1 MFSKTTAATSYNAA
15 LARFLK
21 TVFNYMSGGVALSGL
36 AAYVTLHS
44 NLIHIVANPAFQMGF
59 IIVWFGF
66 GFFANKIISKVSNTT
81 GLLMFVGFSI
91 ITGMALSPIVAQYT
105 ASSIT
110 TAFFVTSAIF
120 AGMSVFGISS
130 KKSLSGWG
138 SFLSM
143 MSIGLIA
150 AIVINIVLSLFGV
163 NTAGFSMVI
172 SFLIVPLISAGVAYE
187 LNMLKETFS
196 QYGHNE
202 EMAAK
207 VAIMSAVSL
216 YTSFVVLFLHILRIL
231 GFVGGSD

>member
-1 MFSKTTAATSYNAA
+1 MFSKTTVATSYNAA

-44 NLIHIVANPAFQMGF
+44 NLINIAINPAFQIGF
-59 IIVWFGF
+59 FIVWFGF
-66 GFFANKIISKVSNTT
+66 GFFANNIISKVSTT
-81 GLLMFVGFSI
+81 AGLLMFVAFSI
-91 ITGMALSPIVAQYT
+91 ITGVALSPVVAQYT

-120 AGMSVFGISS
+120 AGMSMFGISS

-143 MSIGLIA
+143 MGIGLIA

-163 NTAGFSMVI
+163 NTAGFSIVI
-172 SFLIVPLISAGVAYE
+172 SFLIVPFVSAAVAYE
-187 LNMLKETFS
+187 VNTLKETFS
-196 QYGHNE
+196 QFGQDAE
-202 EMAAK
+202 TTSK
-207 VAIMSAVSL
+207 VVIMSAVSL

-231 GFVGGSD
+231 GFIGGND